1 MSFEPLLGGPAVKSS
16 RFVTST
22 LSIVALAA
30 LLTSC
35 GTNSTPT
42 SPTSSLDTA
51 PPSAPTTVDQSVDPL
66 TGGDILE
73 WTASSAGNVSGYQV
87 WAFLPNPANENAY
100 VQVATL
106 GPGVTSWNLPTV
118 TTRRTQYYRVRALDS
133 HGNHSSGSDP
143 FNATLNPRATG
154 GSTGGDN
161 DGGHGLHE

>member
-1 MSFEPLLGGPAVKSS
+1 VKSS

-22 LSIVALAA
+22 LTLVALAA

-42 SPTSSLDTA
+42 SPGSSLDTA
-51 PPSAPTTVDQSVDPL
+51 PPSAPVTVDQSADPL
-66 TGGDILE
+66 TGADILE
-73 WTASSAGNVSGYQV
+73 WTASSSGNVSGYQV

-106 GPGVTSWNLPTV
+106 GSGVTSWHLPTV
-118 TTRRTQYYRVRALDS
+118 ATRRTQYYRIRAIDS

-143 FNATLNPRATG
+143 FNATLNPPPPGGGDTG
-154 GSTGGDN
+154 GGD
-161 DGGHGLHE
+161 DGGHGFHE